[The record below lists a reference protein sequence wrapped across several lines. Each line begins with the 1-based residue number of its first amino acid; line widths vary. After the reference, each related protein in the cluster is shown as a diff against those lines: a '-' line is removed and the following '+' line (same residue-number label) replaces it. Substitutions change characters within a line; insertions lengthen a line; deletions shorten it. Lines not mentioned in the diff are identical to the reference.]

1 MSTEATTLTAS
12 EITTR
17 SRCAGVVG
25 AGGGGFPLHAKL
37 SRRPDSPTVDT
48 VIANGAECEPLLH
61 KDAELMAH
69 HAAQIVEGL
78 QLAMAAVG
86 AHHGI
91 LGLKSKH
98 IAAIAAF
105 GPLLPGTG
113 IDLHELGDFYPTGD
127 EYILVYETTGR
138 LIPSAGLPLDVGC
151 IVSNVESLYNLAAA
165 SRGNPVIRKMV
176 TVAGAVAQP
185 FTGWVPIG
193 VDLAWLIEQADGATS
208 EDVVY
213 YVGGVMMGKL
223 EHDSSLPVTKTT
235 AGVIVLPGDHHLVQ
249 RAETPVAAKHRI
261 GKSACDQCSY
271 CTELCPRYLL
281 GHDLEPHKVMR
292 GLLFSLEGEDTW
304 NHWGTLCCEC
314 GLCTLLACP
323 EDLFPREACQQAKAD
338 LLPQGRGRL
347 GPRETPVPIQPH
359 PMYESRHTPLK
370 QLVQRLGLTPF
381 DTPSPLRDPDAI
393 PAQFVLPL
401 KQHAGAPAV
410 PCVTVGQRVQ
420 QGALIADVGET
431 ALGAPLHAP
440 AAGTVRAIDDTQIV
454 LASC

>member
-1 MSTEATTLTAS
+1 VSTVSAGAAADQITAQA
-12 EITTR
+12 R
-17 SRCAGVVG
+17 QAGVVG
-25 AGGGGFPLHAKL
+25 AGGGGFPLYAKFAGRNDAP
-37 SRRPDSPTVDT
+37 SVDT

-78 QLAMAAVG
+78 QLAMTATG
-86 AHHGI
+86 AGRGI

-98 IAAIAAF
+98 TDAIAAF

-113 IDLHELGDFYPTGD
+113 IELHELGDFYPTGD

-151 IVSNVESLYNLAAA
+151 VVSNVESLFNLAAA
-165 SRGNPVIRKMV
+165 SRGTPVIRKMV
-176 TVAGAVAQP
+176 TVAGAVARP
-185 FTGWVPIG
+185 FTGWVPLG
-193 VDLAWLIEQADGATS
+193 VDLAWLIEQAGGTTS
-208 EDVVY
+208 EDVAY

-223 EHDSSLPVTKTT
+223 QRDSSLPVTKTT

-249 RAETPVAAKHRI
+249 RAETPETAKHRI

-281 GHDLEPHKVMR
+281 GHDIEPHKVMR
-292 GLLFSLEGEDTW
+292 GLLFDLEGEDTW

-347 GPRETPVPIQPH
+347 GPRETPKKMQAH
-359 PMYESRHTPLK
+359 PMYGSRHTPLK
-370 QLVQRLGLTPF
+370 QLVQRLGLRPF
-381 DTPSPLRDPDAI
+381 DIPSPLRELDA
-393 PAQFVLPL
+393 PPSRLVLPL
-401 KQHAGAPAV
+401 KQHAGAPATPQV
-410 PCVTVGQRVQ
+410 IPGQTVR
-420 QGALIADVGET
+420 QGDLIADV
-431 ALGAPLHAP
+431 AAIDLGAPLHAP
-440 AAGTVRAIDDTQIV
+440 VNGTIEAVDDQQII
-454 LASC
+454 LATS

>member
-1 MSTEATTLTAS
+1 MNAVANIPADQVAALART
-12 EITTR
+12 
-17 SRCAGVVG
+17 AGVVG

-37 SRRPDSPTVDT
+37 ARRADSPVVDT

-86 AHHGI
+86 ARHGI

-98 IAAIAAF
+98 TAAIAAF

-165 SRGNPVIRKMV
+165 SRGEPVIRKMV
-176 TVAGAVAQP
+176 TVAGAVAEP

-193 VDLAWLIEQADGATS
+193 VDLAWLIEQAGGATS
-208 EDVVY
+208 ADVAY

-223 EHDSSLPVTKTT
+223 QRDDALPVTKTT

-249 RAETPVAAKHRI
+249 RAETPETAKHRI

-314 GLCTLLACP
+314 GLCSLLACP

-347 GPRETPVPIQPH
+347 GPRETPKAIQPH

-370 QLVQRLGLTPF
+370 QLVQRLGLRPF
-381 DTPSPLRDPDAI
+381 DGPSPMRSPDTL
-393 PAQFVLPL
+393 PSQLVLPL
-401 KQHAGAPAV
+401 KQHAGAPAT
-410 PCVTVGQRVQ
+410 PQVTPGQRVR
-420 QGALIADVGET
+420 QGDLIADVAAT
-431 ALGAPLHAP
+431 DLGAPLHAP
-440 AAGTVRAIDDTQIV
+440 VNGTIEAVDDQRII
-454 LASC
+454 LATS